1 MDKKLEINVIMHRSR
16 AWYLIII
23 SRGPRYQHKRLPHP
37 TRHWTWI
44 QDSTTNVR
52 FCTTASL

>member
-1 MDKKLEINVIMHRSR
+1 MHRSR

-44 QDSTTNVR
+44 QDSKTNVR